1 MPLFP
6 SIAATL
12 ETRAWPSLAIRTVV
26 MLPPL
31 SGKGGLAV
39 LLDGYVVARF
49 FVACFYRSRRRLT
62 LELGQEKSL
71 LVRNVYGTDG

>member
-12 ETRAWPSLAIRTVV
+12 ETRAWPSLVIRTVV

-39 LLDGYVVARF
+39 WFDGYVAAHLLVF
-49 FVACFYRSRRRLT
+49 FSRSR
-62 LELGQEKSL
+62 
-71 LVRNVYGTDG
+71 